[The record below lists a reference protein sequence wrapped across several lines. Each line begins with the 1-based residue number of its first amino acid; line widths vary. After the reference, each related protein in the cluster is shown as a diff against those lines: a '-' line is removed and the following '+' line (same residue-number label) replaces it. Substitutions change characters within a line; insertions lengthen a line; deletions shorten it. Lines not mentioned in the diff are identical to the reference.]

1 MVKLSSCTV
10 FSALLLTGGVF
21 FYFAKIGLE
30 AQLGIEER
38 SMDLVDSRAS
48 RDKLW
53 HLNPDKKSPLL
64 NPQIQKAVIDA
75 VESSSA
81 ADHLSFPSNCK
92 LSQNLIRY
100 WEEVSE
106 DSFQSP
112 LRDSSGLSAKRFDDR
127 RYLIRGVGIT
137 YAWVILSARLRLANN
152 LIRGAINVII

>member
-38 SMDLVDSRAS
+38 SMDLVESRAS

-53 HLNPDKKSPLL
+53 HLNPDKKRPVS
-64 NPQIQKAVIDA
+64 NPQIQKIVIDA
-75 VESSSA
+75 VDSSSA
-81 ADHLSFPSNCK
+81 ADVARYDSSHLSFPSNCK
-92 LSQNLIRY
+92 LSQNFVRY

-112 LRDSSGLSAKRFDDR
+112 LRNSSGLSAKNIEDR
-127 RYLIRGVGIT
+127 RYLVFQPDLGGWNNIRMGNTLCSIT
-137 YAWVILSARLRLANN
+137 PC
-152 LIRGAINVII
+152 

>member
-38 SMDLVDSRAS
+38 SMDLAESRAS

-53 HLNPDKKSPLL
+53 HLNPDKKRLFN
-64 NPQIQKAVIDA
+64 NPQIQKTVIDA

-81 ADHLSFPSNCK
+81 AGHLSFPSTCK

-106 DSFQSP
+106 DRFQSP
-112 LRDSSGLSAKRFDDR
+112 LRDSSGLSSRHFEDR
-127 RYLIRGVGIT
+127 RYLVFQPDLGGWNNIRMGNT
-137 YAWVILSARLRLANN
+137 
-152 LIRGAINVII
+152 